1 MYTIIPM
8 LRIKRKIQTVIVIAR
23 YQNHLLF
30 YDFAAYN
37 PYWKLE
43 IGNNKKKLQNNV
55 IERRIG
61 PAFI

>member
-43 IGNNKKKLQNNV
+43 IGNNKKKTSK
-55 IERRIG
+55 
-61 PAFI
+61 